1 MTGDKDGDGPLAP
14 GRIVHGTVVARHP
27 WGVEL
32 SLEEAEAFGTI
43 DIRFLDDDPINMN
56 EERFPAIGVR
66 LRAKV
71 QGMMPNGQLRL
82 TTRASDLPQ
91 C

>member
-1 MTGDKDGDGPLAP
+1 VTGKPEEASLAP
-14 GRIVHGTVVARHP
+14 GRIVYGVVIGHHP

-32 SLEEAEAFGTI
+32 ELEEADAFGTI
-43 DIRFLDDDPINMN
+43 DLRFLSDDPADMN
-56 EERFPAIGVR
+56 EEKYPQIGVR

-82 TTRASDLPQ
+82 TIRRSDLER
-91 C
+91 